1 MIRKKGITF
10 CILIISLAGIVACS
24 NQLQDRG
31 DHHNNEEEVIEKQ
44 YKEEE
49 IMKEFEQ
56 ISKEDLNLDSIVSFM
71 DKNIGRVSYKNAGI
85 MVTTLEEAQ
94 KVFLR
99 NLEDRF
105 YTPETQEGLDKLF
118 QVEMKLD
125 CLADAAKGDLK
136 ELLEESTAKGYK
148 LAAAE
153 GAIFPIID
161 YDFYTKYSS
170 FVDEELKAYIEVMA
184 VHSKKLSAV
193 DAALVIGWEELVQ
206 RAIQQEKFI
215 EKYPDSDK
223 IEAVK
228 ELSNW
233 YRYYIFNGLPNTPL
247 FSHKDDE
254 MNPEAKSVYAS
265 YIQRESEGKLIEE
278 IKEFMCLLEKNGYKG
293 SKEVE
298 NFIEDVLQNN

>member
-56 ISKEDLNLDSIVSFM
+56 ISKEDLNLDSIVSFI

-94 KVFLR
+94 KVFLK

-136 ELLEESTAKGYK
+136 S
-148 LAAAE
+148 
-153 GAIFPIID
+153 
-161 YDFYTKYSS
+161 
-170 FVDEELKAYIEVMA
+170 
-184 VHSKKLSAV
+184 
-193 DAALVIGWEELVQ
+193 
-206 RAIQQEKFI
+206 
-215 EKYPDSDK
+215 
-223 IEAVK
+223 
-228 ELSNW
+228 
-233 YRYYIFNGLPNTPL
+233 
-247 FSHKDDE
+247 
-254 MNPEAKSVYAS
+254 
-265 YIQRESEGKLIEE
+265 
-278 IKEFMCLLEKNGYKG
+278 C
-293 SKEVE
+293 
-298 NFIEDVLQNN
+298 